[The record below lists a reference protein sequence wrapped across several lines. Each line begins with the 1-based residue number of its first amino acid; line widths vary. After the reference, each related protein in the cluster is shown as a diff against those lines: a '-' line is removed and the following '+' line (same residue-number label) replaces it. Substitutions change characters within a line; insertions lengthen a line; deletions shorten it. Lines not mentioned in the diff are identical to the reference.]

1 MSVARARLKP
11 GEHGSVSYSVAAD
24 GRVRAR
30 ARLRLLDGSEA
41 QVSRVGRTRDDARS
55 AVQEAISERLGAA
68 QGSAELRP
76 TSKVGLACRQWITE
90 MRRRSEWPDPPIRPQ
105 SVDEYERVLGNHVVP
120 SLGALRL
127 YELTPPL
134 CQAWVDEMVAKGKT
148 GRYSMVA
155 TISQAATVF
164 RKVLDRAVVH
174 DAIKDNPMRK
184 VELPRRATPVPRA
197 MTPLAVYRLRKAV
210 RDWEE
215 ARRGRPG
222 PAPTGNLRAAVDVML
237 GTGLRIGEVLALRW
251 GDVDLA
257 AERPTL
263 TVSGT
268 LVDIKGRGT
277 VRQEVPKS
285 RAGERTIFLP
295 PFTVEALTSIQPDA
309 PASDRPVF
317 LARPFRSPSAERR
330 PQTTHNLRTSLRAA
344 LELAGLDGTVHP
356 HLLRATVATFVARQ
370 MSIADAAALLGHKL
384 DAGVTVRYYIERL
397 TLAPDTS
404 AVLQTFIELGAA
416 EARAVAPDANTD
428 DEPDG
433 DGWDSRSPETVSP
446 DVVAN
451 AWTQSTLDDDAG
463 W

>member
-1 MSVARARLKP
+1 MARPRLKP
-11 GEHGSVSYSVAAD
+11 GEHGSVSYSVLDD

-30 ARLRLLDGSEA
+30 ARLRLMDGSDA
-41 QVSRVGRTRDDARS
+41 QVSRVGRTRDAARS
-55 AVQEAISERLGAA
+55 AVQSAIAERLGAA

-90 MRRRSEWPDPPIRPQ
+90 MRRRSLWPDPPIRPQ

-120 SLGALRL
+120 GLGSLRL
-127 YELTPPL
+127 HELTPPL

-148 GRYSMVA
+148 GRYSMIA
-155 TISQAATVF
+155 TISQAASVF

-184 VELPRRATPVPRA
+184 VELPRRSTPVPRA
-197 MTPLAVYRLRKAV
+197 MTPLEVYRLRKAV
-210 RDWEE
+210 RDWE
-215 ARRGRPG
+215 ASRRGRPG

-257 AERPTL
+257 AEKPTL

-285 RAGERTIFLP
+285 RAGERTIILP
-295 PFTVEALTSIQPDA
+295 PFTVEALTAIRPADA
-309 PASDRPVF
+309 AKERPVF
-317 LARPFRSPSAERR
+317 VARPFRSPSAELR
-330 PQTTHNLRTSLRAA
+330 PQTTHNLRTSLRSA
-344 LELAGLDGTVHP
+344 LQLAGMEGTVHP
-356 HLLRATVATFVARQ
+356 HLLRATVATFVARR
-370 MSIADAAALLGHKL
+370 MTIADAAALLGHKV

-416 EARAVAPDANTD
+416 EAREAGLAATAD
-428 DEPDG
+428 DEPDA
-433 DGWDSRSPETVSP
+433 DGWEPRPRETVP
-446 DVVAN
+446 AETIAEV
-451 AWTQSTLDDDAG
+451 WTQSTLDDDAG